1 LARALDLQKGTKAS
15 AYVQLYSAFFL
26 SAVLHVVS
34 DYKMHRSLA
43 QSGSLLFFALQ
54 PIAITLEDFVL
65 FVARRVGFKPAVWW
79 KLMGYTWVSAWFLYV
94 YSPWLS
100 PMVDGGL
107 MKEAL
112 NLRVSLILGILEGQ
126 WNQSN

>member
-1 LARALDLQKGTKAS
+1 
-15 AYVQLYSAFFL
+15 
-26 SAVLHVVS
+26 
-34 DYKMHRSLA
+34 MHRSLA

-65 FVARRVGFKPAVWW
+65 FVAKEMGFETAVWW

-107 MKEAL
+107 MEETL
-112 NLRVSLILGILEGQ
+112 NLRVSLILGILKGQ